1 MLKYRNVVN
10 PDQIGVVE
18 GDGITSPD
26 VFGVDVGDGDVPVI
40 FLGS

>member
-1 MLKYRNVVN
+1 MVN
-10 PDQIGVVE
+10 PDQISVVE

-40 FLGS
+40 RLAS